1 MKLEVQVF
9 IIRETCRALGAAWAY
24 FFFWSK
30 AWAYFEAV
38 AKLNKNLLPTGP
50 MQKKKKLFCKT
61 NTKDFIK
68 LDQNQNLKRHYK
80 RVASRV
86 KHCIKCF
93 TCGPQIITV
102 RFIKRKVKGL
112 NEVGKKKREHLHL
125 FIQNPPRPPT
135 SFFIGKGNS
144 LSHTSY
150 DLNNYRFQL
159 FPND

>member
-9 IIRETCRALGAAWAY
+9 IIRETCRALGAAWA
-24 FFFWSK
+24 FFFFGQKLELILKRLQSWIK
-30 AWAYFEAV
+30 IYFQLV
-38 AKLNKNLLPTGP
+38 
-50 MQKKKKLFCKT
+50 QCKKKKLFCKT

-112 NEVGKKKREHLHL
+112 NEVGKKKENTYICLYRIHPV
-125 FIQNPPRPPT
+125 PPHH
-135 SFFIGKGNS
+135 F
-144 LSHTSY
+144 L
-150 DLNNYRFQL
+150 
-159 FPND
+159 